1 MNEARKEAGC
11 THWEAPLNDGA
22 LTEAAQAWSWAISTG
37 EETPGHSGPGWY
49 ESFGWEDGRR
59 ENIALGC
66 PSNAEDAFRGWNQS
80 PRHKTNIMTCREN
93 TTQEWGI
100 GIGRGGC
107 MWTLAIA
114 DHRIR

>member
-1 MNEARKEAGC
+1 
-11 THWEAPLNDGA
+11 
-22 LTEAAQAWSWAISTG
+22 
-37 EETPGHSGPGWY
+37 
-49 ESFGWEDGRR
+49 
-59 ENIALGC
+59 
-66 PSNAEDAFRGWNQS
+66 
-80 PRHKTNIMTCREN
+80 MTCREN